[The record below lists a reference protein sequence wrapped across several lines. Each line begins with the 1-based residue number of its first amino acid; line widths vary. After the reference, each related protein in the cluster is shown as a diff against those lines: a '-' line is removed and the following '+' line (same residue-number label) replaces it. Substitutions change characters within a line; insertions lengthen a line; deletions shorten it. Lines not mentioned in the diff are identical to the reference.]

1 MAAKRNDD
9 RHRVT
14 KDATNVIARNES
26 GEAVQIA
33 ELFEVGHS
41 RIVTV
46 FLLEEK
52 GSFT

>member
-9 RHRVT
+9 RHRVA
-14 KDATNVIARNES
+14 KDAANVLARNES
-26 GEAVQIA
+26 GEAVQVA

-46 FLLEEK
+46 SHLEEK
-52 GSFT
+52 GSFA